1 MVAPG
6 EAAPPPAPQP
16 SRRPVGLYAALLAVA
31 LTVGWL
37 FGYAATAQQ
46 LARHYVRALG
56 PMSLPFKA
64 QTLTLQRAAL
74 ATRGVL
80 PIYGTSEL
88 YCCGQ
93 PYNAGTFYRTAPTGF
108 SVFNVGYP
116 VTEDLFWAQT
126 FGALGSALRGKRIVV
141 SDSPWFLGAQGIPAP
156 AYAHTFSPEIATVF
170 TFDAPVPYALR
181 AAVARRMLDFP
192 TTLQALPLDRVALR
206 NLARGGLAGR
216 AAYLLMDPAGR
227 LLAWTAQLQDAWRTV
242 QTIDHFAHPAAA
254 ARRALHQAQVGRE
267 PWWRWVLHLPLPASQ
282 LQRKLV
288 RTPAP
293 LQSQV
298 PTLPR
303 AVDWTAT
310 LRQATAQAKRA
321 SPTNPFGVL
330 TVQWRHCNDI
340 SPVYGPWC
348 TRALALY
355 RSGRSNHFG
364 NVLPLPPGWVHG
376 VVVCRCWTDLNLEFM
391 TLRAVRARPF
401 AWLQP
406 LQGALADYTPW
417 SARARR
423 VVYDRYLAIARADG
437 IPATTFQTHD
447 TDPMFMDSFGHLSQ
461 RGWVYADR
469 LLTLFWHGQL
479 GLIRQRLARGGSVG
493 GLFPP
498 ALNCP
503 KPAWCRGVADVQPI
517 PGSLAQLPTGMPRL
531 RG

>member
-1 MVAPG
+1 M
-6 EAAPPPAPQP
+6 P
-16 SRRPVGLYAALLAVA
+16 SGRPVGLFAALLAVA

-37 FGYAATAQQ
+37 FGYAATARQ
-46 LARHYVRALG
+46 LAQRYVRAVG
-56 PMSLPFKA
+56 PLNLPFKA

-80 PIYGTSEL
+80 PVYGTSEL

-126 FGALGSALRGKRIVV
+126 FGALGHALRGKRIVV
-141 SDSPWFLGAQGIPAP
+141 SDSPWFLSAQGIAP
-156 AYAHTFSPEIATVF
+156 GAYAHTFSPEIATVF

-206 NLARGGLAGR
+206 DLARGGLAGR
-216 AAYLLMDPAGR
+216 AAYTLVDPAGR
-227 LLAWTAQLQDAWRTV
+227 LIAWAAQLQDAWRTV
-242 QTIDHFAHPAAA
+242 QTIDHLANPAAGVQ
-254 ARRALHQAQVGRE
+254 RALRQAQNSRAN
-267 PWWRWVLHLPLPASQ
+267 WWRRLLHLPLPPPAWQ
-282 LQRKLV
+282 VLRKAAH
-288 RTPAP
+288 TPPP
-293 LQSQV
+293 LLAQV
-298 PTLPR
+298 PIQRRTIQ
-303 AVDWTAT
+303 WTAT
-310 LRQATAQAKRA
+310 LRRATVQAQRTAH
-321 SPTNPFGVL
+321 TNPFGVL
-330 TVQWRHCNDI
+330 PAQWQHCNDI

-348 TRALALY
+348 KRALALY

-364 NVLPLPPGWVHG
+364 TVYPVPSGWVHG
-376 VVVCRCWTDLNLEFM
+376 VIVCRCWTDLNLEFM
-391 TLRAVRARPF
+391 TLRAVRARPL

-406 LQGALADYTPW
+406 MQGYLADYTPW
-417 SARARR
+417 SAKARR
-423 VVYDRYLAIARADG
+423 VVYDRYLAIAHADG

-447 TDPMFMDSFGHLSQ
+447 TDPLFMDSFGHLSQ

-479 GLIRQRLARGGSVG
+479 GLIHQRLARGGSVG

-503 KPAWCRGVADVQPI
+503 KPAWCRGVADVHPI
-517 PGSLAQLPTGMPRL
+517 PGSLAHLPTGLPRP